1 MTMTCTYTMSGSF
14 TTCSR
19 RMTRSTLAVRPMY
32 KTWGGLEVQY
42 TIVLLVVVVLIEY
55 SATANMLET
64 Y

>member
-1 MTMTCTYTMSGSF
+1 MDPSLHVVAG
-14 TTCSR
+14 R
-19 RMTRSTLAVRPMY
+19 LATPWQSDQCI
-32 KTWGGLEVQY
+32 KLGEVWKWQY